1 MKRLLICIVFA
12 LFGWSIQAQND
23 FEKETIRLLPE
34 SELIIS
40 GSTNVNKFH
49 CEFDIDL
56 ISDSKQVKYL
66 HEHDVIKFSD
76 LQLNLLTKG
85 FDCGNKKM
93 NSDFQDLLKS
103 DSHPQIVI
111 DVVQVRYL
119 ASEEPV
125 AEIRVELAGQTN
137 YYRLPVSIHEQR
149 FKGKFSMNI
158 RDFGLEPPKKA
169 LGLIIVDEHIEVAFD
184 LKLAR

>member
-1 MKRLLICIVFA
+1 M
-12 LFGWSIQAQND
+12 LFGWSVQAQND

-40 GSTNVNKFH
+40 GSTNVNNFH

-56 ISDSKQVKYL
+56 ISDSKQVKFL
-66 HEHDVIKFSD
+66 HEHDLIKFYN

-85 FDCGNKKM
+85 FDCGNRKM

-111 DVVQVRYL
+111 DIVQVRNL

-125 AEIRVELAGQTN
+125 AEIRVELAGQTKH
-137 YYRLPVSIHEQR
+137 YKLPVQIHEHR

-184 LKLAR
+184 LKLTR

>member
-1 MKRLLICIVFA
+1 MKRLLLCIVFV

-56 ISDSKQVKYL
+56 ISDSKQVKFL
-66 HEHDVIKFSD
+66 HEYDLIKFYN

-137 YYRLPVSIHEQR
+137 HYKLPVQIHEHR

>member
-1 MKRLLICIVFA
+1 
-12 LFGWSIQAQND
+12 
-23 FEKETIRLLPE
+23 
-34 SELIIS
+34 
-40 GSTNVNKFH
+40 
-49 CEFDIDL
+49 
-56 ISDSKQVKYL
+56 
-66 HEHDVIKFSD
+66 
-76 LQLNLLTKG
+76 
-85 FDCGNKKM
+85 M

-103 DSHPQIVI
+103 DSHPKIVI
-111 DVVQVRYL
+111 DVVQVRNL

-137 YYRLPVSIHEQR
+137 HYKLPVQIHEHR